1 MGGAGA
7 GGDPSRDAGSAGEAG
22 DGGAG
27 GRGDR
32 PTCQGELVGYDQTPV
47 HDLWGV
53 TVVEGTV
60 YAIGAESL
68 LPLSCLERITGD
80 LIIQGTPLETL
91 EGLEKLRSVGQAVY
105 ITDNSALRT
114 LDGFPGLP
122 LQGSV
127 SIDLNPQLVDL
138 GPLKGVTNLRGR
150 LALSENGLPDYS
162 DLSALASIDGDLWLG
177 EMLPSDLS
185 DLANLRSVGGELRLA
200 GGLRRL
206 RGFRALTVADSVYVL
221 APSLTTLSDLPSDL
235 TIVGGLVLDGN
246 TIITSLDGIAN
257 PSVSGLVVR
266 GFDGLTELA
275 GIEGGNFPG
284 GVWLQDNAG
293 LRSLAGLEDVSLS
306 GGLFLSKNPALV
318 SLAALSNHTVLEGL
332 YIEGNRSLT
341 SVDGLENVDAIAGDL
356 VIVGACQGN
365 ECVHNDALVSLRG
378 LSGVRAIDGSLIISG
393 NPALPACEAEWLR
406 DSIGVENI
414 AGNVT
419 LLLNDGAGTC
429 AP

>member
-1 MGGAGA
+1 
-7 GGDPSRDAGSAGEAG
+7 
-22 DGGAG
+22 
-27 GRGDR
+27 
-32 PTCQGELVGYDQTPV
+32 
-47 HDLWGV
+47 
-53 TVVEGTV
+53 
-60 YAIGAESL
+60 
-68 LPLSCLERITGD
+68 
-80 LIIQGTPLETL
+80 
-91 EGLEKLRSVGQAVY
+91 VY